1 MVLSLKYELQEL
13 ASTKAAN
20 FVRIWKNKSYD
31 QLEAGFF
38 SENDC
43 IRCGLSNKCE
53 CNLHQDG
60 GMRMTTGKL
69 ELSSVPLKL
78 SPVSLSLFKAQH
90 E

>member
-38 SENDC
+38 QKMIVSDVACQINVSIIYTRMVECAWLQEN
-43 IRCGLSNKCE
+43 
-53 CNLHQDG
+53 
-60 GMRMTTGKL
+60 
-69 ELSSVPLKL
+69 
-78 SPVSLSLFKAQH
+78 
-90 E
+90 